1 LKPALGGADPGSA
14 MKVNGKSFRLT
25 LGLAAAAAMLI
36 PASAGASNCPNA
48 DALPTQISIPAYND
62 AIHCLLD
69 ETRQSNGLRPLFSD
83 DNLAAAAEGHSISMK
98 TESYFG
104 HDSPDGGAFSDRIAG
119 TGFMRGARRW
129 LVGENIAWG
138 SIALGTPQG
147 LMTGWMNSPPHRAN
161 ILEATY
167 REIGVATVWGSPAN
181 PNMPA
186 AAIVTTDFGYVKAKG
201 KHLKKGR
208 RTASRRARAG

>member
-1 LKPALGGADPGSA
+1 
-14 MKVNGKSFRLT
+14 MKVNGKSFRRT
-25 LGLAAAAAMLI
+25 LGLAAAAAMLL

-48 DALPTQISIPAYND
+48 GALPTQISIPAYND

-69 ETRQSNGLRPLFSD
+69 DTRESNGLRPLVGD
-83 DNLAAAAEGHSISMK
+83 DNLAAAATGHSSAMK

-104 HDSPDGGAFSDRIAG
+104 HDSPNGGAFSDRIAD

-138 SIALGTPQG
+138 SIALGTPQA
-147 LMTGWMNSPPHRAN
+147 LMTAWMNSPPHREN
-161 ILEATY
+161 ILEPIY
-167 REIGVATVWGSPAN
+167 REIGVGTVWGSPSS

-186 AAIVTTDFGYVKAKG
+186 AAIDTTDFGYLTAKG
-201 KHLKKGR
+201 KRPKKGR
-208 RTASRRARAG
+208 RAASRRARAG